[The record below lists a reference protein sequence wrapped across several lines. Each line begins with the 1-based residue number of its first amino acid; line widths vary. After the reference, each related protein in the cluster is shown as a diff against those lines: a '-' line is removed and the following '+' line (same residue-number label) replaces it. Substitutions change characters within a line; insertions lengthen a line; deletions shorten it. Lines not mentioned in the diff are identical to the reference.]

1 VWRPKTLA
9 ILEYFVN
16 TILYQD
22 GVVKNGYS
30 N

>member
-1 VWRPKTLA
+1 VETKTLA
-9 ILEYFVN
+9 ILEHFVN